1 MIPPWSTR
9 KTISYY
15 TVQMLT
21 CSELLK
27 FIARLGTACLLAW
40 VLSGLSGCDQSNT
53 STVPSSSDGLASAT
67 PPSAEHT
74 PLRKSL
80 PATPTP
86 PPDDRPRIVAFG
98 DSLTAGLGVAP
109 EQSYPTQLQKQL
121 DALGYRYQ
129 VLNAGVSGDTS
140 AGGLR
145 RVSWVLA
152 GKPQVVILELGGND
166 GLRGLGLPETR
177 SHLDAIIRQLKDAHV
192 RVILAGM
199 KLPPNYGEEYTA
211 RFEAMYRDLAQL
223 YELPLIPFLLEG
235 VGGERTLNQAD
246 GIHPTGEGYRIVV
259 KNILRSLLP
268 VLKDASTNN
277 SPAKKKKA

>member
-1 MIPPWSTR
+1 
-9 KTISYY
+9 
-15 TVQMLT
+15 MLT

-27 FIARLGTACLLAW
+27 FIARLGTACLLTW

-53 STVPSSSDGLASAT
+53 STVPSSPDSLASTT

-74 PLRKSL
+74 PPRESI
-80 PATPTP
+80 PATPT
-86 PPDDRPRIVAFG
+86 PPDDRPRIIAFG

-152 GKPQVVILELGGND
+152 GKPRVVILELGGND
-166 GLRGLGLPETR
+166 GLRGLGLPETQ

-235 VGGERTLNQAD
+235 VGGEKTLNQAD
-246 GIHPTGEGYRIVV
+246 GIHPTAEGYRIVV
-259 KNILRSLLP
+259 ENVLRSLLP
-268 VLKDASTNN
+268 VLKDTSTNN
-277 SPAKKKKA
+277 SSAKKKKA

>member
-1 MIPPWSTR
+1 MIPRWSAR

-27 FIARLGTACLLAW
+27 CIARLGTACLMAL

-53 STVPSSSDGLASAT
+53 STVPSSPDSLASAT
-67 PPSAEHT
+67 PPSSEQT
-74 PLRKSL
+74 PPRESL
-80 PATPTP
+80 PAAPSP
-86 PPDDRPRIVAFG
+86 SPDDRPRIIAFG
-98 DSLTAGLGVAP
+98 DSLTAGLGVSP

-121 DALGYRYQ
+121 DTLGYHYQ

-152 GKPQVVILELGGND
+152 GKPRVVILELGGND

-177 SHLDAIIRQLKDAHV
+177 SHLDAIIRQLKDARV
-192 RVILAGM
+192 QVILAGM

-211 RFEAMYRDLAQL
+211 RFEAIYRDLAQL
-223 YELPLIPFLLEG
+223 HGLPLIPFLLEG
-235 VGGERTLNQAD
+235 VGGEKSLNQAD
-246 GIHPTGEGYRIVV
+246 GIHPTGDGYRIVV
-259 KNILRSLLP
+259 ENVLRSLLP
-268 VLKDASTNN
+268 VLKDTSTN
-277 SPAKKKKA
+277 SSAKKKQA

>member
-1 MIPPWSTR
+1 
-9 KTISYY
+9 
-15 TVQMLT
+15 MLI

-27 FIARLGTACLLAW
+27 FIARLGTACLLTW
-40 VLSGLSGCDQSNT
+40 VLGGLSGCDQSNT
-53 STVPSSSDGLASAT
+53 STVPSSSDGLASTT
-67 PPSAEHT
+67 PPSAEHK
-74 PLRKSL
+74 PPRESI

-86 PPDDRPRIVAFG
+86 PPDDRPRIIAFG

-152 GKPQVVILELGGND
+152 GKPRVVILELGGND

-177 SHLDAIIRQLKDAHV
+177 SHLDAIIRQLKDADV

-211 RFEAMYRDLAQL
+211 RFEAMYRDLARL

-235 VGGERTLNQAD
+235 VGGEKTLNQAD
-246 GIHPTGEGYRIVV
+246 GIHPTAEGYRIVV
-259 KNILRSLLP
+259 KNVLRSLLP
-268 VLKDASTNN
+268 VLKDTSTNN

>member
-1 MIPPWSTR
+1 
-9 KTISYY
+9 
-15 TVQMLT
+15 MLT

-27 FIARLGTACLLAW
+27 SIARLGTACLMAW

-53 STVPSSSDGLASAT
+53 STVPSSSDGLVSAT

-74 PLRKSL
+74 PPRESI

-86 PPDDRPRIVAFG
+86 PPDDRPRIIAFG
-98 DSLTAGLGVAP
+98 DSLTAGLGVTP

-152 GKPQVVILELGGND
+152 GKPRVVILELGGND

-211 RFEAMYRDLAQL
+211 RFEAIYRDLARL
-223 YELPLIPFLLEG
+223 HGLPLIPFLLEG
-235 VGGERTLNQAD
+235 VGGEKALNQAD

-259 KNILRSLLP
+259 ENVLRSLLP

-277 SPAKKKKA
+277 SSAKKKQA